1 MRIIIYPI
9 VLLTLFLC
17 VFISVSAFGYAYSM
31 LCIFVFLYL
40 FPICLVITE
49 IYGAIQDIKTFKN
62 TTVPD
67 NYNIYQN
74 ISVSFSKWK
83 SRFLQVF
90 YFFKNICQKVWNYF
104 TEDVEK

>member
-1 MRIIIYPI
+1 MVYPI
-9 VLLTLFLC
+9 ILLTLFLC
-17 VFISVSAFGYAYSM
+17 LFMILSILGNNSAHLFFYLS
-31 LCIFVFLYL
+31 IFL
-40 FPICLVITE
+40 FPICLIITE
-49 IYGAIQDIKTFKN
+49 ICAIIQDVKTFKN

-90 YFFKNICQKVWNYF
+90 YFFKNICQKVRNYF